1 MFKSDALAWSEIQYT
16 KHGITFVLTVIIAVI
31 LLQVHEAGKV
41 PQIIKNTTKILDSNG
56 ISTQEILDII
66 NQVPEGL

>member
-1 MFKSDALAWSEIQYT
+1 M
-16 KHGITFVLTVIIAVI
+16 LTVIIAVI